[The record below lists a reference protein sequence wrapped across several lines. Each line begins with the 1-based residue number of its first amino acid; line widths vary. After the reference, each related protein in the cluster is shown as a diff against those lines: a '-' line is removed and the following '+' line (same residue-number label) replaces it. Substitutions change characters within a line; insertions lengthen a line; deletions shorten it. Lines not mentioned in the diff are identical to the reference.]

1 MRLIKL
7 FITATALLAA
17 IVLSVSADDTTGTVK
32 QKPAP
37 QETPQVAPRELTN
50 QTHCP
55 VMGGK
60 IDSSLFTDIQGQR
73 VYHCCPMCS
82 AKLKADPDK
91 YFKKAAED
99 GVLFENI
106 QTTCP
111 VSGKKLEEKTAYT
124 DYEGRRIYFCCKKCR
139 GTFNEDP
146 QTFLKKM
153 DQPADQKEQA
163 APEHDHTDH
172 GDESHQH

>member
-1 MRLIKL
+1 MRSMKHGFTAIALVFGLI
-7 FITATALLAA
+7 
-17 IVLSVSADDTTGTVK
+17 LSVQAGDSDNS
-32 QKPAP
+32 PAS
-37 QETPQVAPRELTN
+37 QEPKELKN

-60 IDSSLFTDIQGQR
+60 IDSTVYTDIQGQR

-91 YFKKAAED
+91 YFGKAAEE

-111 VSGKKLEEKTAYT
+111 VSGEKLGENAVFT
-124 DYEGRRIYFCCKKCR
+124 DYEGRRVMFCCEKCVEP
-139 GTFNEDP
+139 FKEDP
-146 QTFLKKM
+146 DKYLKKLDEGAESDSEDM
-153 DQPADQKEQA
+153 KMMKEM
-163 APEHDHTDH
+163 DH
-172 GDESHQH
+172 GDHSGHDH

>member
-1 MRLIKL
+1 MRKL
-7 FITATALLAA
+7 STIILTVVASLLLTVPSFAQ
-17 IVLSVSADDTTGTVK
+17 DTTKK
-32 QKPAP
+32 QTTPLQPKQDKP
-37 QETPQVAPRELTN
+37 QELKQ

-60 IDSSLFTDIQGQR
+60 IDSSLYTDIQGQR

-82 AKLKADPDK
+82 KKLQADPDK
-91 YFKKAAED
+91 YFKKAAEQ

-111 VSGKKLEEKTAYT
+111 VSGKKLEEKSVYT

-139 GTFNEDP
+139 GTFAKDP
-146 QTFLKKM
+146 AKYLSKL
-153 DQPADQKEQA
+153 DEPAPSQKT
-163 APEHDHTDH
+163 APATKSQ
-172 GDESHQH
+172 ESHSHEEHEHQH